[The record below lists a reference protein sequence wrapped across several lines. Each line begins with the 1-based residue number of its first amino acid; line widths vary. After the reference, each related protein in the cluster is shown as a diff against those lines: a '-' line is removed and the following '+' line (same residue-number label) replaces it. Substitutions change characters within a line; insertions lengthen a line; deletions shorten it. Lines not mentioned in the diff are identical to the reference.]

1 MFSELF
7 LNNDEVFIFNNVFE
21 CARMKSYDD
30 FLINTVKCP
39 KFDCK
44 IGCFY
49 LQDKKPSTE
58 GGAGES
64 ILKIKNHVR

>member
-21 CARMKSYDD
+21 CACMKSYDD

-39 KFDCK
+39 KFEK
-44 IGCFY
+44 
-49 LQDKKPSTE
+49 L
-58 GGAGES
+58 AAS
-64 ILKIKNHVR
+64 ICRTRSQAQKAAQEKAF